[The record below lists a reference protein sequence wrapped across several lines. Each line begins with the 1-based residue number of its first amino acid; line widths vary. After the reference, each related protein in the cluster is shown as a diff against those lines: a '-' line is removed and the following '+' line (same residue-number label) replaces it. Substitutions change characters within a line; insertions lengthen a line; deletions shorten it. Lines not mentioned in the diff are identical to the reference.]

1 MAQLPFQRIS
11 SEQYWDEIERVADS
25 IRSVAAVEA
34 IQRNQNAGRPPSY
47 QNWLTPQYWPQIYRF
62 LQRYNFHVRTAVREL
77 KRRYPAIHGEPGLFD
92 HLNESTVRQW
102 FQKEH
107 PRKLKS
113 SVQQVLENWDLIQKC
128 EESLPESV
136 QEIDAIERLP
146 QSLGSL
152 GRRACGDVWT
162 GREELEQEYRAL
174 IEAVKSE
181 GSILNSVT
189 LQLMTRAFFQW
200 EAPEVLRV
208 NGGTFEASR
217 SWIKLYLRQ
226 KMGWSFR
233 CSTTG
238 REKEPDG
245 WKEKGRLMCLRMAF
259 LIKAFAIPHEL
270 VVNMDQTGF
279 QFVPVGQER
288 TFAPIGEKRNSVLG
302 KTDKRQFTVVPAMT
316 SCGQLLPFHVIFQ
329 GKTRRYLPSGQ
340 FAILLGWHKW
350 HLAFTDNHWSSLA
363 TCQQWMD
370 KILKLWVYWK
380 TPTLRCYSPT
390 PSEMCISAGVCKPML
405 MRGWGERG
413 CNLLWAFL
421 PDVQE
426 EALQMNVAGKL
437 FMINETGDDHARE
450 PEPEPLQASLQEWDG
465 EILPSQLM
473 EEVLGESQIMRESIP
488 PDLPCENSLHPPD
501 FTQDVEHRE

>member
-1 MAQLPFQRIS
+1 MIQLPFQRIS

-25 IRSVAAVEA
+25 IRCVSPDTSENEAMLEETAPTPSVRRRPGRPRMHRTLDTLPDSAAVAAVEA
-34 IQRNQNAGRPPSY
+34 IQRNQNAGCPPSY

-77 KRRYPAIHGEPGLFD
+77 KRRYPAIRGEPGLFD
-92 HLNESTVRQW
+92 RLNESTVRQW

-107 PRKLKS
+107 PRQLKS

-128 EESLPESV
+128 DESLPETV
-136 QEIDAIERLP
+136 HEIDAIERLP

-162 GREELEQEYRAL
+162 GREELEQEYSAL
-174 IEAVKSE
+174 IEALKSE

-200 EAPEVLRV
+200 KAPEVLRV

-270 VVNMDQTGF
+270 VVNMDQTLQTFLVGTNGICRCTGKLQPCDVILQRPLKCAF
-279 QFVPVGQER
+279 QREY
-288 TFAPIGEKRNSVLG
+288 AKW
-302 KTDKRQFTVVPAMT
+302 
-316 SCGQLLPFHVIFQ
+316 
-329 GKTRRYLPSGQ
+329 
-340 FAILLGWHKW
+340 AIE
-350 HLAFTDNHWSSLA
+350 S
-363 TCQQWMD
+363 
-370 KILKLWVYWK
+370 
-380 TPTLRCYSPT
+380 
-390 PSEMCISAGVCKPML
+390 ISAQLKNGADVGLVAMDN
-405 MRGWGERG
+405 M
-413 CNLLWAFL
+413 AFL
-421 PDVQE
+421 PEVQK
-426 EALQMNVAGKL
+426 EALQMNVAGNL
-437 FMINETGDDHARE
+437 FNATGDDHARE
-450 PEPEPLQASLQEWDG
+450 PEPEPLQASLQEWNG

-473 EEVLGESQIMRESIP
+473 EEVLGESQIIRESIP
-488 PDLPCENSLHPPD
+488 PDFPTENSLHPPD
-501 FTQDVEHRE
+501 FTQDVEHRERGTVNFGRYLSDITAASPYSG

>member
-11 SEQYWDEIERVADS
+11 SEQYWDEIKRVADS
-25 IRSVAAVEA
+25 IRCVSPDTSENEAMLEETTPTPSVRRRPGRPRMHRTLDTLPDSAAVAAVEA
-34 IQRNQNAGRPPSY
+34 IQRNQTAGRPPSY

-77 KRRYPAIHGEPGLFD
+77 KRRYPAIRGEPGLFD
-92 HLNESTVRQW
+92 RLNESTVRQW

-107 PRKLKS
+107 PRQLKS

-128 EESLPESV
+128 DESLPETV
-136 QEIDAIERLP
+136 QEIDAVERLP

-174 IEAVKSE
+174 IEALKSE

-189 LQLMTRAFFQW
+189 LQIMTRAFFQW
-200 EAPEVLRV
+200 KAPEVLRV

-288 TFAPIGEKRNSVLG
+288 TFAPIGEKRISVLG
-302 KTDKRQFTVVPAMT
+302 RTDKRQFTVVPAVT
-316 SCGQLLPFHVIFQ
+316 SCGQLLPFQVIFQ
-329 GKTRRYLPSGQ
+329 GKTRRCLPSGQ
-340 FAILLGWHKW
+340 FANLLGWHKW

-370 KILKLWVYWK
+370 KILKPWVYWK

-390 PSEMCISAGVCKPML
+390 PSEMCISTGVCKV
-405 MRGWGERG
+405 G
-413 CNLLWAFL
+413 
-421 PDVQE
+421 
-426 EALQMNVAGKL
+426 
-437 FMINETGDDHARE
+437 
-450 PEPEPLQASLQEWDG
+450 
-465 EILPSQLM
+465 
-473 EEVLGESQIMRESIP
+473 
-488 PDLPCENSLHPPD
+488 
-501 FTQDVEHRE
+501 HRKHLSPTEKRS